1 MKKQG
6 IHVWFLVLAVL
17 LGIVVG
23 LKQPPKQVAAA
34 DNRLQSV
41 FSIDAGRK
49 YFSVDQLETII
60 DRAHTD
66 GYTDVQILLGNDAL
80 RFMLDDMSLTVD
92 GKTYTSDAVKQAV
105 LAGNQAYYN
114 DPNGNALTQAD
125 MDAVLKY
132 AAARDINIIPV
143 INSPGHMDAILTAM
157 TKLGIKNPAFN
168 GSKRTVDLNNDTAIA
183 FTKALLQKY
192 VSYFKDRVAIFN
204 FGSDEY
210 ANDVDTGGWA
220 KLQQTGTYRKFVAY
234 VNDLAQMAENA
245 GLKPMV
251 FNDGIYYNDRTD
263 FGTFDQNLIVSYWTA
278 GWFGYDVAKPE
289 FLANKGLKIMN
300 TNDGWYW
307 VLGRMTGNL
316 YSYETAVASLKS
328 KKFTDVPG
336 ASSTVPIIGS
346 VQAVWADN
354 PSAKLDMPALL
365 KLMDQ
370 FSTTYTA
377 YMPRPADYSKVD
389 AAIATVPRQLSQYTD
404 ASLAKLEAALNAVIR
419 GKKANEQTTVDGYAQ
434 AITAVVKGLQL
445 RGADYSQVD
454 AAIATAKKLDRQ
466 HYQDFAAVDAA
477 IAAVKRGL
485 DITQQNKVDAMANA
499 IQAAIKGLAL
509 KPTPPKA
516 PTSSTPEP
524 APKPTAAAPAK
535 ETNKQPPLPGTAEAT
550 TPALMLAGA
559 SLLASMGL
567 LYWRRRMTD

>member
-6 IHVWFLVLAVL
+6 IHLWLLALAVL
-17 LGIVVG
+17 LGIAVG

-41 FSIDAGRK
+41 FSIDAARK

-92 GKTYTSDAVKQAV
+92 GKTYASDAVKQAV
-105 LAGNQAYYN
+105 LAGNQTYYN

-192 VSYFKDRVAIFN
+192 VSYFKDHATIFN

-354 PSAKLDMPALL
+354 PSAQLDMPALL

-370 FSTTYTA
+370 FSTAYTA

-434 AITAVVKGLQL
+434 AITAAVKGLQL

-485 DITQQNKVDAMANA
+485 DITQQSKVDAMANA
-499 IQAAIKGLAL
+499 IQTAIKGLAL

-516 PTSSTPEP
+516 PTPSTPEP
-524 APKPTAAAPAK
+524 APKPTAVAPAK
-535 ETNKQPPLPGTAEAT
+535 ETNKQPPLPSTAEAT
-550 TPALMLAGA
+550 TPALMLVGA
-559 SLLASMGL
+559 SLLISMGL
-567 LYWRRRMTD
+567 LYWRRRETD

>member
-6 IHVWFLVLAVL
+6 IHVWLLALAVL
-17 LGIVVG
+17 LGIAVG

-132 AAARDINIIPV
+132 AAERDINIIPV
-143 INSPGHMDAILTAM
+143 INSPRHMDAILTAM
-157 TKLGIKNPAFN
+157 TKLGINNPAFN

-192 VSYFKDRVAIFN
+192 VSYFKDRVTIFN

-419 GKKANEQTTVDGYAQ
+419 GKKANEQATVDGYAQ
-434 AITAVVKGLQL
+434 AITAAVKGLQL

-485 DITQQNKVDAMANA
+485 DITQQSKVDAMATA
-499 IQAAIKGLAL
+499 IQTAIKGLAL

-516 PTSSTPEP
+516 PTPTTPEP
-524 APKPTAAAPAK
+524 APKPTAAAPSK
-535 ETNKQPPLPGTAEAT
+535 ETNKQPPLPSTAEAT

-567 LYWRRRMTD
+567 LYWRRRETD

>member
-6 IHVWFLVLAVL
+6 IHVWLLALAVL
-17 LGIVVG
+17 LGIAVG

-132 AAARDINIIPV
+132 AAERDINIIPV

-157 TKLGIKNPAFN
+157 TKLGINNPAFN

-192 VSYFKDRVAIFN
+192 VSYFKDRVTIFN

-419 GKKANEQTTVDGYAQ
+419 GKKANEQATVDGYAQ
-434 AITAVVKGLQL
+434 AITAAVKGLQL

-485 DITQQNKVDAMANA
+485 DITQQSKVDAMATA
-499 IQAAIKGLAL
+499 IQTAIKGLAL

-516 PTSSTPEP
+516 PTPTTPEP
-524 APKPTAAAPAK
+524 APKPTAAAPSK
-535 ETNKQPPLPGTAEAT
+535 ETNKQSPLPSTAEAT

-567 LYWRRRMTD
+567 LYWRRRETD

>member
-234 VNDLAQMAENA
+234 VNDLAQMAESA

-434 AITAVVKGLQL
+434 AITAAVKGLQL

>member
-6 IHVWFLVLAVL
+6 IHVWLLALAVL
-17 LGIVVG
+17 LGIAVG

-114 DPNGNALTQAD
+114 DPNGNALRQAD

-132 AAARDINIIPV
+132 AAERDINIIPV

-157 TKLGIKNPAFN
+157 TKLGINNPAFN

-192 VSYFKDRVAIFN
+192 VSYFKDRVTIFN

-234 VNDLAQMAENA
+234 VNNLAQMAENA

-263 FGTFDQNLIVSYWTA
+263 FGTFDQDLIVSYWTA

-389 AAIATVPRQLSQYTD
+389 AALATVPRQLSQYTD
-404 ASLAKLEAALNAVIR
+404 ASLAKLEATLNAVIR
-419 GKKANEQTTVDGYAQ
+419 GKKANEQATVDGYAQ
-434 AITAVVKGLQL
+434 AITAAVKGLQL

-485 DITQQNKVDAMANA
+485 DITQQNKVDAMATA

-516 PTSSTPEP
+516 PTPSTPEP
-524 APKPTAAAPAK
+524 APKPIAAAPAK
-535 ETNKQPPLPGTAEAT
+535 ETTKQPPLPGTAEAT

>member
-434 AITAVVKGLQL
+434 AITAAVKGLQL

>member
-6 IHVWFLVLAVL
+6 IHVWLLALAVL
-17 LGIVVG
+17 LGIAVG

-132 AAARDINIIPV
+132 AAERDINIIPV

-157 TKLGIKNPAFN
+157 TKLGINNPAFN

-192 VSYFKDRVAIFN
+192 VSYFKDRVTIFN

-419 GKKANEQTTVDGYAQ
+419 GKKANEQATVDGYAQ
-434 AITAVVKGLQL
+434 AITAAVKGLQL

-485 DITQQNKVDAMANA
+485 DITQQSKVDAMATA
-499 IQAAIKGLAL
+499 IQTAIKGLAL

-516 PTSSTPEP
+516 PTPTTPEP
-524 APKPTAAAPAK
+524 APKPTAAAPSK
-535 ETNKQPPLPGTAEAT
+535 ETNKQPPLPSTAEAT

-567 LYWRRRMTD
+567 LYWRRRETD

>member
-6 IHVWFLVLAVL
+6 IHVWLLALAVL
-17 LGIVVG
+17 LGIAVG

-92 GKTYTSDAVKQAV
+92 GKTYTNDAVKQAV

-132 AAARDINIIPV
+132 AAERDINIIPV

-157 TKLGIKNPAFN
+157 TKLGINNPAFN

-192 VSYFKDRVAIFN
+192 VSYFKDRVTIFN

-210 ANDVDTGGWA
+210 ANDVDTGGWS

-234 VNDLAQMAENA
+234 VNGLAQMAENA

-263 FGTFDQNLIVSYWTA
+263 FGTFDQDLIVSYWTA

-307 VLGRMTGNL
+307 VLGRMSGNL

-328 KKFTDVPG
+328 KKFTDVPS

-389 AAIATVPRQLSQYTD
+389 AALATVPRQLSQYTD
-404 ASLAKLEAALNAVIR
+404 ASLAKLEATLNAVIR
-419 GKKANEQTTVDGYAQ
+419 GKKANEQATVDGYAQ
-434 AITAVVKGLQL
+434 AITAAVKGLQL

-485 DITQQNKVDAMANA
+485 DITQQSKVDAMATA
-499 IQAAIKGLAL
+499 IQTAIKGLAL

-516 PTSSTPEP
+516 PTPTTPEP
-524 APKPTAAAPAK
+524 APKPTAAAPSK
-535 ETNKQPPLPGTAEAT
+535 ETNKQPPLPSTAEAT

-567 LYWRRRMTD
+567 LYWRRRETD

>member
-6 IHVWFLVLAVL
+6 IHVWLLALAVL
-17 LGIVVG
+17 LGIAVG

-66 GYTDVQILLGNDAL
+66 GYTNVQMLLGNDAL

-132 AAARDINIIPV
+132 AAERDINIIPV

-157 TKLGIKNPAFN
+157 TKLGINNPAFN

-192 VSYFKDRVAIFN
+192 VSYFKDRVTIFN

-263 FGTFDQNLIVSYWTA
+263 FGTFDQDLIVSYWTA

-419 GKKANEQTTVDGYAQ
+419 GKKANEQATVDGYAQ
-434 AITAVVKGLQL
+434 AITAAVKGLQL

-485 DITQQNKVDAMANA
+485 DITQQNKVDAMATA
-499 IQAAIKGLAL
+499 IQTAIKGLAL

-516 PTSSTPEP
+516 PTPSTPEP

-535 ETNKQPPLPGTAEAT
+535 ETNKQPPLPSTAEAT

>member
-1 MKKQG
+1 M
-6 IHVWFLVLAVL
+6 
-17 LGIVVG
+17 
-23 LKQPPKQVAAA
+23 
-34 DNRLQSV
+34 
-41 FSIDAGRK
+41 
-49 YFSVDQLETII
+49 
-60 DRAHTD
+60 
-66 GYTDVQILLGNDAL
+66 QILLGNDAL

-132 AAARDINIIPV
+132 AAERDINIIPV

-157 TKLGIKNPAFN
+157 TKLGINNPAFN

-192 VSYFKDRVAIFN
+192 VSYFKDRVTIFN

-419 GKKANEQTTVDGYAQ
+419 GKKANEQATVDGYAQ
-434 AITAVVKGLQL
+434 AITAAVKGLQL

-485 DITQQNKVDAMANA
+485 DITQQSKVDAMATA
-499 IQAAIKGLAL
+499 IQTAIKGLAL

-516 PTSSTPEP
+516 PTPTTPEP
-524 APKPTAAAPAK
+524 APKPTAAAPSK
-535 ETNKQPPLPGTAEAT
+535 ETNKQPPLPSTAEAT

-567 LYWRRRMTD
+567 LYWRRRETD